1 MAALVIIIGIFG
13 LLRPASFFTLKNFL
27 NITRQSAPLAMVALG
42 ATFVM
47 TINEFDLS
55 IGNIVSLGGVV
66 AALEGAVGEGER
78 GNSAAY
84 VSLGLSE
91 TNTADPVR
99 SRRRL
104 ADRLIHH
111 ASSQR
116 IERPLNQILKCL
128 ALHGF

>member
-1 MAALVIIIGIFG
+1 
-13 LLRPASFFTLKNFL
+13 
-27 NITRQSAPLAMVALG
+27 
-42 ATFVM
+42 
-47 TINEFDLS
+47 
-55 IGNIVSLGGVV
+55 
-66 AALEGAVGEGER
+66 VGEGER

-111 ASSQR
+111 ASRQR
-116 IERPLNQILKCL
+116 IERSLNQFLKSL

>member
-1 MAALVIIIGIFG
+1 VC
-13 LLRPASFFTLKNFL
+13 
-27 NITRQSAPLAMVALG
+27 
-42 ATFVM
+42 
-47 TINEFDLS
+47 
-55 IGNIVSLGGVV
+55 
-66 AALEGAVGEGER
+66 EGER